1 MNNRLAR
8 QALQEATARVK
19 TGVRQGAESFVEREV
34 APLRARV
41 EELERQ
47 LAHARQELAE
57 QARRI
62 DRLERGAGS

>member
-34 APLRARV
+34 APLRVRV

-47 LAHARQELAE
+47 LAEAHRRIEE
-57 QARRI
+57 QARRL
-62 DRLERGAGS
+62 DRLERGTGA